1 MEFPGVG
8 NPASTNDDVA
18 GGRQASTARVQA
30 EAGAGA
36 EAKAGTS
43 AGGGN
48 RGTSSRSSSTSGVR
62 RIVVAPAA
70 VASDCELALEQPA
83 SQEDAIHCSWKPMK
97 PGYAATSSSS
107 AAGDALLIERTV
119 KLIERTSSSSSTAS

>member
-1 MEFPGVG
+1 MG

-18 GGRQASTARVQA
+18 GGRPASTAARVQA

-36 EAKAGTS
+36 EAKAGTR

-119 KLIERTSSSSSTAS
+119 KLIERTSSSSSTSS